1 MVIAE
6 WNGHKARPSAFS
18 SDISFPCDK
27 ALRVVIQRYEFSKVP
42 EAHIIERS
50 VSIIVYGLI

>member
-6 WNGHKARPSAFS
+6 WNGHKVRPAAFS

-27 ALRVVIQRYEFSKVP
+27 AQRVVIHRYEFSKVP
-42 EAHIIERS
+42 EAHITERI